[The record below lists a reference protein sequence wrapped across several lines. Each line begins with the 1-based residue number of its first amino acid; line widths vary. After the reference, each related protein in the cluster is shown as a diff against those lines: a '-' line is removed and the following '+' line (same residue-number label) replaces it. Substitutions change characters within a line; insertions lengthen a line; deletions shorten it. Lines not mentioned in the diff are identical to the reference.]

1 MLGVLRY
8 NFSSPN
14 FISPLTKIPIQAYK
28 LFWAPTNISN
38 ILPKYFPYIT
48 QLGLSQIFPIL
59 LPNLSSTNISHTSPI
74 NYFGPLQIFLTY
86 YPNISHILPNLGSPK
101 YSPYYYPIWALT
113 NISHTSPIN
122 YSGPSQIFSIL
133 PNLGPQKYLSYH
145 YQNWATKLCHLYK
158 SPNPFTLWAKPK
170 KPNKT
175 LL

>member
-14 FISPLTKIPIQAYK
+14 FISPLTKIPIQAHK

-74 NYFGPLQIFLTY
+74 NYFGP
-86 YPNISHILPNLGSPK
+86 
-101 YSPYYYPIWALT
+101 
-113 NISHTSPIN
+113 
-122 YSGPSQIFSIL
+122 SQIFFIL
-133 PNLGPQKYLSYH
+133 PSLGPHKYLSYH

-158 SPNPFTLWAKPK
+158 SPNSFTLWANPK